1 MPDSFFGGKD
11 DLTAALGYEEDG
23 VTTIVFRK
31 KLEGEAREKSS
42 TRLLKLDSL
51 RHGSR
56 LPFPWTTF
64 LSWKEF
70 IVEF

>member
-11 DLTAALGYEEDG
+11 DLTAALVYEEDG

-42 TRLLKLDSL
+42 TRLLKLYSL

-56 LPFPWTTF
+56 LPVPWTT
-64 LSWKEF
+64 
-70 IVEF
+70 

>member
-31 KLEGEAREKSS
+31 KLEGEAREQSS

-56 LPFPWTTF
+56 LPVPWTDLT
-64 LSWKEF
+64 L
-70 IVEF
+70 VEGVYS

>member
-42 TRLLKLDSL
+42 TRHLKLDFYFMA
-51 RHGSR
+51 
-56 LPFPWTTF
+56 PDF
-64 LSWKEF
+64 LSLGPLNF
-70 IVEF
+70 G

>member
-51 RHGSR
+51 RHVSR
-56 LPFPWTTF
+56 LPVPWTT
-64 LSWKEF
+64 
-70 IVEF
+70 

>member
-1 MPDSFFGGKD
+1 MVQKICSRCRFSFRSTPMPDSFFGGKD

-42 TRLLKLDSL
+42 TRLL
-51 RHGSR
+51 
-56 LPFPWTTF
+56 
-64 LSWKEF
+64 
-70 IVEF
+70 